1 MNIWP
6 YIKLINESFWATF
19 ISFAAILTKKFR
31 TDVEFPPYLWMYRDI
46 SNRLKKL
53 KFYGNVG
60 NHILFKMLWVF
71 FCEMKCKGHF
81 KSERDHPQKRGKS
94 DDLSCVVLL
103 LKVTKSPIFQLSYVL
118 LTRLCTFL
126 SLSDRYL
133 VFISFWRKISYD
145 WGNFL

>member
-1 MNIWP
+1 MIFELCNEINYFLNTWP

-31 TDVEFPPYLWMYRDI
+31 TDVEFPPL
-46 SNRLKKL
+46 
-53 KFYGNVG
+53 GNQ
-60 NHILFKMLWVF
+60 ILFKMWWVLL
-71 FCEMKCKGHF
+71 CEMKCKGHF

-126 SLSDRYL
+126 SLSERYL
-133 VFISFWRKISYD
+133 VFISFWRKISSD
-145 WGNFL
+145 WGNFLSSWFYVP